1 MKKIEGKSVKKSNS
15 KTNKGVIIGAG
26 VVCVA
31 IAGAVGGYFGGNA
44 IRTNK
49 VNKQALNFV
58 NSEQQFTTIYCS
70 GKNVKLSNEAYAMIK
85 DENLDL
91 VISNDKFIEKIASEN
106 VEQKFDINIDV
117 IKNENYEDGY
127 DVTTSSQG
135 VKELQV
141 VVNSDKNY
149 FSEFVEE
156 EFVANNIEVVDG
168 YSNIVVKEDTNTY
181 TLAYIVPQEIKL
193 EDMKVNKGAI
203 KNVELGIEK
212 KDYTFGS
219 VELQSDTET
228 GIEIDGFKIKGVEVG
243 EYTLIAVMPNGN
255 KEAKIKV
262 EPSVEKIEL
271 DKLSVEVYRN
281 SDVTINATFTP
292 EDAVNKALEWKSS
305 NDGIATVDEN
315 GKITGVA
322 EGTCEIVC
330 TTKEEPK
337 VSATVQ
343 VEVKARPYVSQLFT
357 EPQVSGITY
366 VNGIM
371 LVNKTHP
378 VPRDYAPG
386 LQPVAYNAFL
396 QLRADAAAAGY
407 DIQLLSGYRSYDL
420 QAQLYTNYCNVYGQ
434 AAADTFS
441 AKPGTSEHQ
450 TGLAMDVGW
459 IDDAYGDTPSGQWLA
474 ANCYK
479 YGFILRYMKGKE
491 SITGYKYEP
500 WHIRYVGDIAG
511 DIYRSGLCLEEY
523 LGVLN

>member
-1 MKKIEGKSVKKSNS
+1 MKKIEGKKEVKTK
-15 KTNKGVIIGAG
+15 KKINKGVIIGACVVG
-26 VVCVA
+26 VAVCA
-31 IAGAVGGYFGGNA
+31 TCGYIGGNA
-44 IRTNK
+44 IRVGK
-49 VNKQALNFV
+49 INKQALNYV
-58 NSEQQFTTIYCS
+58 NSEEQCTTIYCS
-70 GKNVKLSNEAYAMIK
+70 GKGVKLSDEVYTMIK

-91 VISNDKFIEKIASEN
+91 VISSDKFEEKIASDA
-106 VEQKFDINIDV
+106 VEQKFDVVINTV
-117 IKNENYEDGY
+117 SNTNYDEAY
-127 DVTTSSQG
+127 DVTIENSG
-135 VKELQV
+135 VKSLKV
-141 VVNSDKNY
+141 KMNSDKEY
-149 FSEFVEE
+149 FSEFVGD
-156 EFVANNIEVVDG
+156 EFVTNKVEVIDGLANVSLKDG
-168 YSNIVVKEDTNTY
+168 TSTY
-181 TLAYIVPQEIKL
+181 TLAYIVPTEISL
-193 EDMKVNKGAI
+193 TDMNVNKGAT
-203 KNVELGIEK
+203 KDVELGIEK

-219 VELQSDTET
+219 VELKADTET
-228 GIEIDGFKIKGVEVG
+228 GVEIDGFKIKGVEVG

-255 KEAKIKV
+255 KEAKLKV
-262 EPSVEKIEL
+262 EPSVERIDL
-271 DKLSVEVYRN
+271 DKATVEVYRN
-281 SDVTINATFTP
+281 DDVTINATFIP
-292 EDAVNKALEWKSS
+292 EEAVNKALEWKSS
-305 NDGIATVDEN
+305 NEGIAAVDEN

-330 TTKEEPK
+330 TTKDEPK

-343 VEVKARPYVSQLFT
+343 VEVKSRPYISQLYN
-357 EPQVSGITY
+357 EPQVTGITY

-378 VPRDYAPG
+378 VPRYFAPG
-386 LQPVAYNAFL
+386 LNSTAYNAFL

-459 IDDAYGDTPSGQWLA
+459 IDDAYGETPSGQWLA

-500 WHIRYVGDIAG
+500 WHIRYVGGVAE